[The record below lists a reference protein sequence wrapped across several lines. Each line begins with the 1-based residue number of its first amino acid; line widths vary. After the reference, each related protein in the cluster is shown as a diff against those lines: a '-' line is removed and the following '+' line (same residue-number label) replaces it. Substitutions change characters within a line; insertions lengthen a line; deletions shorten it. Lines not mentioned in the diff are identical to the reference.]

1 MKLVVTIMSFATE
14 IGTEARQLYYCK
26 IFIIY
31 TNMCYAIVQQC
42 TYLYQCAMH
51 ISMLYHYT

>member
-1 MKLVVTIMSFATE
+1 MKLVVTIMSFAIE
-14 IGTEARQLYYCK
+14 IGTEARQLHYCK

-42 TYLYQCAMH
+42 TYL
-51 ISMLYHYT
+51 